1 MLVKLK
7 FKSQI
12 HNLTH
17 SQSPWCLKV
26 AMIIAHTQSG
36 KCDAL
41 PGNVAQMEYQWPLDI
56 VRRRH
61 HCLLPHPIH
70 TVNNFPQDCLVEV
83 ISLAEKEQK
92 NNK

>member
-1 MLVKLK
+1 MCYVGKIK
-7 FKSQI
+7 VQI
-12 HNLTH
+12 TN
-17 SQSPWCLKV
+17 SQSHPFTEPMV
-26 AMIIAHTQSG
+26 SESRNDNSTHT